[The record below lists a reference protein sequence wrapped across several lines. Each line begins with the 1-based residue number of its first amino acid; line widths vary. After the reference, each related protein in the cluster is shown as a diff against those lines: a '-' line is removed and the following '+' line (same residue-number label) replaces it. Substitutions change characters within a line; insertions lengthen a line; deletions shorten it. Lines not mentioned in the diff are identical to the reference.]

1 MDKDKI
7 MEQLVAKFLDGA
19 TSNEEERRLYD
30 YFTGSRVASHLHK
43 YKAMFEWYA
52 GGMAAP
58 LPPVAE
64 PKGRRART
72 VPMWAKVAAGAAA
85 AVLIV
90 AGASVAYQ
98 RHAKTERMYAIYSGS
113 YIVRGGK
120 KITDLKVIMPEL
132 RRIEHEACALGNRY
146 KGIGRMSPKEIFK
159 MMENENKQNSNRPTI

>member
-64 PKGRRART
+64 P
-72 VPMWAKVAAGAAA
+72 
-85 AVLIV
+85 
-90 AGASVAYQ
+90 
-98 RHAKTERMYAIYSGS
+98 
-113 YIVRGGK
+113 GK
-120 KITDLKVIMPEL
+120 LCLKIGTDLL
-132 RRIEHEACALGNRY
+132 RRPVFA
-146 KGIGRMSPKEIFK
+146 
-159 MMENENKQNSNRPTI
+159 

>member
-58 LPPVAE
+58 LPPSR
-64 PKGRRART
+64 KGAARARCRCG
-72 VPMWAKVAAGAAA
+72 PRLPPGPP
-85 AVLIV
+85 
-90 AGASVAYQ
+90 Q
-98 RHAKTERMYAIYSGS
+98 R
-113 YIVRGGK
+113 
-120 KITDLKVIMPEL
+120 
-132 RRIEHEACALGNRY
+132 C
-146 KGIGRMSPKEIFK
+146 
-159 MMENENKQNSNRPTI
+159 

>member
-1 MDKDKI
+1 M
-7 MEQLVAKFLDGA
+7 QAA
-19 TSNEEERRLYD
+19 W
-30 YFTGSRVASHLHK
+30 LHHCRQ
-43 YKAMFEWYA
+43 W
-52 GGMAAP
+52 
-58 LPPVAE
+58 
-64 PKGRRART
+64 RRART

-90 AGASVAYQ
+90 AGAAVAYQ
-98 RHAKTERMYAIYSGS
+98 HHAKTERMYAIYSGS

-132 RRIEHEACALGNRY
+132 RRIEHEACALGNRH

>member
-64 PKGRRART
+64 PEGRRART
-72 VPMWAKVAAGAAA
+72 VPMWARLPPGPPALSGLFERAQEITPRSCLS
-85 AVLIV
+85 VL
-90 AGASVAYQ
+90 
-98 RHAKTERMYAIYSGS
+98 
-113 YIVRGGK
+113 
-120 KITDLKVIMPEL
+120 LKPL
-132 RRIEHEACALGNRY
+132 LAN
-146 KGIGRMSPKEIFK
+146 SPL
-159 MMENENKQNSNRPTI
+159 ME